1 MCLPSESLSV
11 HTLVIDEQIDLVCF
25 KETWLEQNN
34 YVSLNESIALN
45 P

>member
-1 MCLPSESLSV
+1 MSLPSESLLV
-11 HTLVIDEQIDLVCF
+11 HKLIIDEHIDLVCF